1 MNIQRLE
8 IIGAMPNDNALMLQ
22 VQQGKLGVLAELF
35 EHNHVALYH
44 YFLRMGNSP
53 AQSEDLVQDTFMKVM
68 VYRDSFNGSAS
79 FKAWLYGIARN
90 TAADQFRKS
99 QRWPESKDPSSLEQA
114 AEKTLHDEIERQQR
128 HDRFA
133 QALALLPTELR
144 EILVLHRYQQLQYDE
159 IAALL
164 NCNLN
169 TLKARMRKAVHELHQ
184 QYATLTGEASA

>member
-114 AEKTLHDEIERQQR
+114 AE
-128 HDRFA
+128 
-133 QALALLPTELR
+133 LR